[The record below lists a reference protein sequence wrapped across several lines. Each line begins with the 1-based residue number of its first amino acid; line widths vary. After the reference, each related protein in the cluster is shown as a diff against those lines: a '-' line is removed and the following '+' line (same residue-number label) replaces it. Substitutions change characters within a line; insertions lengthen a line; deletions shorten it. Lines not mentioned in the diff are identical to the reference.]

1 MEEVFKLFDEFY
13 TKAKASNDT
22 EAMCKYSELMDLV
35 QDRIIDSKLL
45 DEDFASLER
54 DEAYASGAWSS

>member
-1 MEEVFKLFDEFY
+1 MR
-13 TKAKASNDT
+13 
-22 EAMCKYSELMDLV
+22 KYSELMDLV